1 MKIKTWLLV
10 SYLIVMILPL
20 VAAYVLFLWINA
32 YHQEKNVEEYF
43 EKWVELQKI
52 IEVID
57 TPEMFQLGRTYE
69 ELNKLT
75 GAHIEINLYLK
86 EGFLLY
92 TSNPI
97 KTQIDTIASTD
108 KLYKNLYEFEKDYYA
123 YTYRSPVLQGKDI
136 IGIYEVKLARNEWV
150 KGVSDRTWLVIGI
163 FVLFFVAIFTIVAFL
178 VNRKLNKPLRLLMKQ
193 MNAFAERNEVS
204 PIYEVNDEIGEL
216 AKSFD
221 EMRLQIITAKQ
232 KLIEEQG
239 EKEYMIASISHDLKT
254 PLTSIRTY
262 AEALVGTIPNEEKIS
277 EYSQVIVDKSN
288 YMKHMLDDLLMYT
301 LLQTPTY
308 EMDLIEVEGEEFF
321 DMLISD
327 YESLCMEKGISLEL
341 LCTVEGLYL
350 VNPKQMLRVVDNLM
364 SNAIKHSD
372 SKDHILLATIHSK
385 HLPLSIMPFVKPL
398 LTKQEGMYLIVQNS
412 GEGIEQTEL
421 ENVFKPLYQVDSAR
435 TKNRGS
441 GTGLGLSITKQIIEK
456 HGGTVEI
463 ASDKQVG
470 TCVICWLPSINK
482 GE

>member
-20 VAAYVLFLWINA
+20 VAAYLLFLWINA

-52 IEVID
+52 IEVVD
-57 TPEMFQLGRTYE
+57 NPEMFQPGRSYE

-75 GAHIEINLYLK
+75 GAHTEINLYLK

-92 TSNPI
+92 TSNPM
-97 KTQIDTIASTD
+97 KTPVDTIA
-108 KLYKNLYEFEKDYYA
+108 KPEELYLNLYEFEKDYYA
-123 YTYRSPVLQGKDI
+123 YTYRLPVLQGKDI
-136 IGIYEVKLARNEWV
+136 IGIFEVRLARNEWV
-150 KGVSDRTWLVIGI
+150 KGVSDRTWLVVGV
-163 FVLFFVAIFTIVAFL
+163 FVLFFVAMFSIVAFL

-193 MNAFAERNEVS
+193 MKAFAEKNEVS
-204 PIYEVNDEIGEL
+204 PIYEKNDEIGEL

-262 AEALVGTIPNEEKIS
+262 AEALAVAISNDEKIS

-301 LLQTPTY
+301 LLQTPTF
-308 EMDLIEVEGEEFF
+308 EMVLIEVEGEEFF
-321 DMLISD
+321 DMLLSD
-327 YESLCMEKGISLEL
+327 YEPLCSEKGILLETI
-341 LCTVEGLYL
+341 CTVKGMCR
-350 VNPKQMLRVVDNLM
+350 VNPKQMLRVMDNLIT
-364 SNAIKHSD
+364 NAIKHSEL
-372 SKDHILLATIHSK
+372 KGHILLAAIDST
-385 HLPLSIMPFVKPL
+385 HLPVSIMPFVKPYV
-398 LTKQEGMYLIVQNS
+398 TKQEGMYLIVQNS
-412 GEGIEQTEL
+412 GEGIDQADL
-421 ENVFKPLYQVDSAR
+421 ENVFKPLYQVDTAR
-435 TKNRGS
+435 TKNSGT
-441 GTGLGLSITKQIIEK
+441 GTGLGLSITKRIIEK
-456 HGGTVEI
+456 HGGTVEM
-463 ASDKQVG
+463 ASDKQFG
-470 TCVICWLPSINK
+470 TCVICWLPMIK
-482 GE
+482 EI